1 MGLFPTPGLFGSQQR
16 QTLTQAQ
23 DKIQAVFI
31 GGLRSSTGEAALGTK
46 APQVGERVEAG
57 EQGPRGG
64 GGVELGEAGEGT
76 VDNLHPQRARVS
88 LACQVPTPGPDC

>member
-64 GGVELGEAGEGT
+64 GGGARGSWRRHRGQLTPTAST
-76 VDNLHPQRARVS
+76 CLISMSSPHARA
-88 LACQVPTPGPDC
+88 